1 MGMNIIEC
9 FTHYNNKHKAADGL
23 LRRLCRVSAK
33 VLALVAALVFTAP
46 FFPLRAQA
54 PGSALDHMLQRP
66 RVAKYYDGKRPFDHL
81 FVDAGGGLNLLG
93 SKHLKGGFQGEM
105 NIGDWI
111 SPEHGLRL
119 NLNGGAWRTQNSKSK
134 YLGLG
139 LDYMLNITALSQ
151 PGAHYSPKGFEV
163 YGIAGLD
170 LAYSRYNGD
179 SRRGFGA
186 HVALRGQVALSPAT
200 YFFAE
205 PRVGL
210 ITDDV
215 TRAETWHGY
224 RPVATV
230 NVGFGYR
237 LPERGLRRD
246 LTDSLALPSAAN
258 GLFLYAAG
266 GPMLLFN
273 THPKTW
279 RHDMGERY
287 TVGAGKWLDAY
298 NGLRLGVTATKL
310 MQNGGNRVKS
320 LGLQLDY
327 MANLNN
333 LFAGINPYRTFWV
346 NAIVGGS
353 YAHVAGRPGTARHNV
368 FGGGVGL
375 QANLRLSDAF
385 TLTLEQRGDIYE
397 RDFAPRLTSFKN
409 YDITSSL
416 MLGLA
421 YTYNRRATVRDSRP
435 SDALAPYGAWSVG
448 GGVANRLRTMNSG
461 SNYMPVGRIAYTHW
475 LGTDAWR
482 VSLGGMMRRR
492 QSGSRWAKATLGAD
506 WLADLTA
513 HSYGVDPD
521 RVLSVVL
528 LAGADAGVDYTSGE
542 ARFAPD
548 VHAGGQLRLRLG
560 GNVRLVGEM
569 QLEYMLGSRYNG
581 QRDRCLP
588 QATLGVEYAMRR
600 ASRKG
605 GTERSGQRNFVSA
618 SLGTGLYTGNYGAM
632 SPFGRKLSFVASLGY
647 GRWIGG
653 TSGVYGEVANSV
665 VQRHG
670 ERNQNLTTVTAAWM
684 LDVKRAVTG
693 SDTSDDVFRLT
704 GIVGPSLGVSSR
716 EGRDTRVAPGIHAA
730 VQAGW
735 RVTDN
740 MELFVEPSATV
751 FGNGIETPKIHPA
764 EGELKLSVGAKV
776 HF

>member
-1 MGMNIIEC
+1 MEMNIIEC
-9 FTHYNNKHKAADGL
+9 FTHYIIKKATDGL
-23 LRRLCRVSAK
+23 FRLSCHGSAK
-33 VLALVAALVFTAP
+33 VLALVAVLAFMAP
-46 FFPLRAQA
+46 SVPSRAQVQ
-54 PGSALDHMLQRP
+54 GSALDYMLQRP

-111 SPEHGLRL
+111 SPEHGVRL
-119 NLNGGAWRTQNSKSK
+119 NFNGGAWRTQGTKSK

-139 LDYMLNITALSQ
+139 LDYLLNITALAQ

-179 SRRGFGA
+179 SQRGFGA

-210 ITDDV
+210 MTDDV
-215 TRAETWHGY
+215 TRADTWHGY
-224 RPVATV
+224 RPVATI

-237 LPERGLRRD
+237 LPERGMRRNV
-246 LTDSLALPSAAN
+246 TDSLALPSAAN

-266 GPMLLFN
+266 GPMFLFN

-287 TVGAGKWLDAY
+287 TVGVGKWLDAY

-310 MQNGGNRVKS
+310 MQNDANRVKS

-327 MANLNN
+327 VLNLNN
-333 LFAGINPYRTFWV
+333 VFAGVNPYRTFWV
-346 NAIVGGS
+346 NALVGGS
-353 YAHVAGRPGTARHNV
+353 YAHVAGRPGTAHSNV
-368 FGGGVGL
+368 FGGGLGL

-409 YDITSSL
+409 CDITSSL

-421 YTYNRRATVRDSRP
+421 YTYNRRATVRDTRS
-435 SDALAPYGAWSVG
+435 SDAFAPYGAWSVS
-448 GGVANRLRTMNSG
+448 GGVANRLRTMNIRHG
-461 SNYMPVGRIAYTHW
+461 YMPVGRIAYTHW
-475 LGTDAWR
+475 LGADAWR
-482 VSLGGMMRRR
+482 VSIGGMMRGR

-521 RVLSVVL
+521 RTLSVVL
-528 LAGADAGVDYTSGE
+528 LAGANAGVDYTSGV
-542 ARFAPD
+542 AKFAPD
-548 VHAGGQLRLRLG
+548 VHAGGQLRLRLC

-569 QLEYMLGSRYNG
+569 QMEYMLGSRYNG

-600 ASRKG
+600 AQRG
-605 GTERSGQRNFVSA
+605 GKAEQPRQRNFVTA
-618 SLGTGLYTGNYGAM
+618 SLGTGVYTGNFAQM
-632 SPFGRKLSFVASLGY
+632 PSFGRKLSFVASLGY
-647 GRWIGG
+647 GRWIDGM
-653 TSGVYGEVANSV
+653 SGVYGEVANSV
-665 VQRHG
+665 IQRHG
-670 ERNQNLTTVTAAWM
+670 ERNQNLTTVTAAYM

-735 RVTDN
+735 RVADN
-740 MELFVEPSATV
+740 VELFVEPSATV
-751 FGNGIETPKIHPA
+751 FGKGIEMPKSHPA